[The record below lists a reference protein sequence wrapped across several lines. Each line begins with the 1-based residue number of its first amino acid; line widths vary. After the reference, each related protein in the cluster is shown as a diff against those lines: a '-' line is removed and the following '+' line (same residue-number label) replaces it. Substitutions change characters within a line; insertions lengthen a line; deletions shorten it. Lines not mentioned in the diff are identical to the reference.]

1 MPSAARSFTLATRE
15 EVAEQNAEYPPIEYA
30 FIDPDVP
37 LPKGKKESDR
47 EPRICVATYPGR
59 GIMFN
64 MAAAVG
70 QTDAELQNPA
80 GAVYEFLHAAFT
92 AEDYAFLKRQIAL
105 SRLTI
110 REQVMPMIQ
119 DMMGE
124 WSGFPTKP

>member
-1 MPSAARSFTLATRE
+1 MTNAARSFTLATRE
-15 EVAEQNAEYPPIEYA
+15 EVEEQNAEYPTIEYA
-30 FIDPDVP
+30 FIDPDQP
-37 LPKGKKESDR
+37 TPKGKQP
-47 EPRICVATYPGR
+47 EPRVCVAHYPGR

-80 GAVYEFLHAAFT
+80 GAVYEFLHAAF
-92 AEDYAFLKRQIAL
+92 EKRDYDFLKSQIAQ

-110 REQVMPMIQ
+110 RDQIMPMIQ

-124 WSGFPTKP
+124 WSTFPTKP